1 MKRRMFLASL
11 AAALG
16 GVIAL
21 SSFDAEAGPVRRAHR
36 RVRRRVI
43 RRRVRRHAFTRV
55 VLGRSLWVVPLGLAV
70 GWELMHDDRIVVV
83 KETKII
89 EKEGAKVEV
98 AVVETSD
105 GKKEEISILRE
116 DNAQNRKSLE
126 GSVLPDDD
134 KSTPGVKSETEEAVE
149 D

>member
-21 SSFDAEAGPVRRAHR
+21 SSFDAAAGPVRRARR